1 MTNEIPINEDLLQY
15 PQVRIVGEKD
25 ESQNGIYDTETA
37 LEIARQR
44 SLDLVQI
51 TISNEMPI
59 CRIVEFSKYLYE
71 QKKKEKE
78 RKAKQHTIQVKEI
91 RFGPNTDDH
100 DFEFK
105 KKHAETFLKEGD
117 KVKAYV
123 FFKGR
128 SIIYQEYGLNILN
141 RFAEAL
147 SSISKVEVEP
157 KLEGKK
163 LFMVL
168 APKKS

>member
-1 MTNEIPINEDLLQY
+1 MTEEIPINEDLLQY
-15 PQVRIVGEKD
+15 PQVRVVGEED
-25 ESQNGIYDTETA
+25 ETKNGIYDTETA
-37 LEIARQR
+37 LEMAKER
-44 SLDLVQI
+44 SLDLVMI
-51 TISNEMPI
+51 TLSNDIPI
-59 CRIVEFSKYLYE
+59 CRIVEFSKYRYE
-71 QKKKEKE
+71 LKKKEKE
-78 RKAKQHTIQVKEI
+78 KKAKQHTIQVKEI

-105 KKHAETFLKEGD
+105 KKHAESFLKDGD

-128 SIIYQEYGLNILN
+128 SIIYQNYGMDILN

-147 SSISKVEVEP
+147 SAISKVEVEP

-168 APKKS
+168 APKK

>member
-1 MTNEIPINEDLLQY
+1 MVNEIPINEDLLQY
-15 PQVRIVGEKD
+15 PKVRIVGEED
-25 ESQNGIYDTETA
+25 ETKNGIYDTENA

-51 TISNEMPI
+51 TISNEIPI
-59 CRIVEFSKYLYE
+59 CRIVEYSKYLYE

-78 RKAKQHTIQVKEI
+78 KKAKQHIIQVKEI
-91 RFGPNTDDH
+91 RFGPNTNDH

-105 KKHAETFLKEGD
+105 KKHAETFLKDGD

-128 SIIYQEYGLNILN
+128 SIIYQQYGMDILT

-147 SSISKVEVEP
+147 SPISKIEVEP

>member
-1 MTNEIPINEDLLQY
+1 MANEIPINEDLLQY
-15 PQVRIVGEKD
+15 PKVRIVGEED
-25 ESQNGIYDTETA
+25 ESNNGIYDTENA

-44 SLDLVQI
+44 SLDLVQV
-51 TISNEMPI
+51 TIANDVPI
-59 CRIVEFSKYLYE
+59 CRIVEYSKYLYE

-78 RKAKQHTIQVKEI
+78 KKAKQHIIQVKEI

-105 KKHAETFLKEGD
+105 RKHAETFLKEGD

-128 SIIYQEYGLNILN
+128 SIIYQNYGMDILT
-141 RFAEAL
+141 RFAEEL
-147 SSISKVEVEP
+147 SQISKVEVEP